1 VTQKSRIGLF
11 GGTFDPVHLG
21 HLLMAE
27 NALQQLNLQKV
38 VFAPA
43 GNPPHK
49 SGQRLAAT
57 EDRIAM
63 IRLAIDDRP
72 GFVCSRMDSDHG
84 GPAFTWQLLERIHG
98 EMPGVEV
105 VFLMGGD
112 SLRDLS
118 KWARPQRILEL
129 AQIAIVERPDYTIS
143 DQVLQAVPGLEERLR
158 IIDAPMC
165 EVSSTEIRERV
176 ASGRSIRYLVPD
188 QVRRY
193 IEDHKLYQPTSSV
206 EMEHD

>member
-1 VTQKSRIGLF
+1 MQTYRIGLF

-43 GNPPHK
+43 GKPPHK
-49 SGQRLAAT
+49 SNQQLTAT

-63 IRLAIDDRP
+63 IRLAIEDRP
-72 GFVCSRMDSDHG
+72 GFECSRIDSDHE
-84 GPAFTWQLLERIHG
+84 GPAFTWQLLERFHQ
-98 EMPGVEV
+98 ELPSAEV

-143 DQVLQAVPGLEERLR
+143 DQVLQSVPGLMERLR

-165 EVSSTEIRERV
+165 EISSTEIRERV

-193 IEDHKLYQPTSSV
+193 IDDQMLYQPALCV
-206 EMEHD
+206 ETEHV